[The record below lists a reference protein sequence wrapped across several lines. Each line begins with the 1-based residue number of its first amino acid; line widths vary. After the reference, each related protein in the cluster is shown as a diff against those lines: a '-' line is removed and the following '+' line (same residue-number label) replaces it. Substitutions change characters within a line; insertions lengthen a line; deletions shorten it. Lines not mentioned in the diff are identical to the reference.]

1 MPDGVMYNYDGEVR
15 TVYFANPQAV
25 LAVKLADGQMKLVP
39 WGRRKTQNGCLP
51 MGGWARLPTIYQG
64 KWNTHMPKPV
74 RLPILKFMEKDFE
87 GNTHWY
93 DVTAGFWI
101 QGLLARESDEVRVYI
116 VTITPELHTT
126 CHDRWPRII
135 TSVVD

>member
-25 LAVKLADGQMKLVP
+25 LAVKLVDGQIKLVP

-51 MGGWARLPTIYQG
+51 MGGWARLPMIYQG
-64 KWNTHMPKPV
+64 KWNAHMPKPV

-93 DVTAGFWI
+93 DITAGFWI

-116 VTITPELHTT
+116 VTIAPELHTT

-135 TSVVD
+135 TNAVD